1 MESLI
6 LVGGAGR
13 RLRGVIGA
21 DLPKPMAP
29 IGGRPFL
36 AWLLDQLRD
45 AGCRDVWLLTG
56 HRGDIIEGYVGSG
69 AAWGL
74 HVRYSQEPEPLGTG
88 GALRYAW
95 PGLSSDTCLVM
106 NGDSYLAAP
115 LADLIGSHDRSGA
128 VITMALASVADT
140 RRYGSVAVGPDGL
153 VTAFREKEDAPIPRP
168 GLINAGVLVM
178 DTSLLGTLPADRPV
192 SLEQEV
198 LPALVDGR
206 VRGVVYQVPF
216 VDIGVPESYTA
227 LDADPGAVLP
237 AAGAIGT

>member
-1 MESLI
+1 MESLV
-6 LVGGAGR
+6 LVGGAGS

-56 HRGDIIEGYVGSG
+56 HRGEVIERYVGAG
-69 AAWGL
+69 DGL
-74 HVRYSQEPEPLGTG
+74 GPA
-88 GALRYAW
+88 GALLAGAEAAGHRAARCGMAL
-95 PGLSSDTCLVM
+95 PRLSAETCLVM

-115 LADLIGSHDRSGA
+115 LPRPHRGARS
-128 VITMALASVADT
+128 MAPVPSPWHSRACRTPAGT
-140 RRYGSVAVGPDGL
+140 ARWRWNVGR
-153 VTAFREKEDAPIPRP
+153 VVSAFREKEDPPRCHDP
-168 GLINAGVLVM
+168 GSSMPGVLVM
-178 DTSLLGTLPADRPV
+178 DTAVLASHPADRPV

-198 LPALVDGR
+198 LPALMDGR
-206 VRGVVYQVPF
+206 VRGEVFDVPF
-216 VDIGVPESYTA
+216 VDIGVPESYAA

-237 AAGAIGT
+237 EPGP